1 MSEHTP
7 GPWHTHGTA
16 IHAQYRYAGRKHHHH
31 VAEVSPLVSAE
42 AHGDIGTPEANARL
56 IAAAPDLLEDRK
68 RRLDQEERFLAAM
81 SPADRA
87 IGGMAVLLK
96 AWIKEDRAAIA
107 KAEGRTP

>member
-1 MSEHTP
+1 VREHTP

-56 IAAAPDLLEDRK
+56 IAAAPELLRALK
-68 RRLDQEERFLAAM
+68 RIAEVRAG
-81 SPADRA
+81 SPWAE
-87 IGGMAVLLK
+87 GMAGI
-96 AWIKEDRAAIA
+96 ARAAIA